1 MLVYTLFFFFVGIS
15 TCEELSA
22 IMDSVVIYLLT
33 DKGEDSFSSFYF
45 IFYYLCDGF
54 FECKSYKI
62 EFLL

>member
-1 MLVYTLFFFFVGIS
+1 
-15 TCEELSA
+15 
-22 IMDSVVIYLLT
+22 MDSVVIYLLT

-45 IFYYLCDGF
+45 IFYYLCEGF